1 MIHCTTPTTCLIATS
16 NGTLLRTTDGG
27 QTATTI
33 TASSVPLTDA
43 AFFNST
49 RAVAV
54 GAAGQTVL
62 SDDAGIN
69 YSPVGGGIGGSFS
82 SLRQG
87 SNAQSAFAS
96 GVNGQIAFT
105 TNGGA
110 GWQIASVPTSAAVI
124 DTSWPSTTTGYA
136 LDASGGLFSTANG
149 GASWQTLSPGAG
161 PPARA
166 VLALSNG
173 RTVALVGPTGIKVA
187 NAGGPFQ
194 SVSSGPAAH
203 ASLNA
208 GEAVA
213 SAIFAWGAGGRTLL
227 VSSNAGK
234 SWRAIKLPGK
244 KTRIAQVSFPSASAG
259 YLLDSTGRLRR
270 TSNGGHSW
278 RESLAIGS
286 SQLADL
292 TFGSPA
298 SGYLRVSRF
307 GGDSSDAYV
316 LHTANSGRTWVPQ
329 AISRGSI
336 LGLLAVGSTQAY
348 ALLQPAPG
356 EPLPAGRLASSQLFF
371 TSSGGVAG
379 TTSTLSIK
387 AGPASFTKKK
397 LSKARGMVTI
407 SGRLSGAVGGEQVV
421 IGARAL
427 SGGSW
432 SSHTAI
438 VGANGGSFSTRF
450 RIHASA
456 VFVAQWAGESGRAG
470 AGSAALTVNVKR

>member
-1 MIHCTTPTTCLIATS
+1 M
-16 NGTLLRTTDGG
+16 R
-27 QTATTI
+27 
-33 TASSVPLTDA
+33 
-43 AFFNST
+43 
-49 RAVAV
+49 
-54 GAAGQTVL
+54 
-62 SDDAGIN
+62 
-69 YSPVGGGIGGSFS
+69 
-82 SLRQG
+82 SLR
-87 SNAQSAFAS
+87 FAS
-96 GVNGQIAFT
+96 GANGQIAFT

-110 GWQIASVPTSAAVI
+110 GVAESLGPDVGGAVI
-124 DTSWPSTTTGYA
+124 DTAWPSASAGYA
-136 LDASGGLFSTANG
+136 LDADGGLFSTTNG

-166 VLALSNG
+166 VLALANG
-173 RTVALVGPTGIKVA
+173 RTVALVGPTGVKVA
-187 NAGGPFQ
+187 IAGGPFQ
-194 SVSSGPAAH
+194 SVAGGPAAR

-208 GEAVA
+208 GQAVG
-213 SAIFAWGAGGRTLL
+213 SAIFVWGSGGRSLL
-227 VSSNAGK
+227 VSSNGGK
-234 SWRAIKLPGK
+234 AWRAIKLPSK
-244 KTRIAQVSFPSASAG
+244 KTRIAQASFPSAGAG
-259 YLLDSTGRLRR
+259 YLLDSTGRLWA
-270 TSNGGHSW
+270 TPNGGRSW

-298 SGYLRVSRF
+298 SGYLRASGF
-307 GGDSSDAYV
+307 GGDFSDAYV

-356 EPLPAGRLASSQLFF
+356 EPTPGGRPASSQLFF

-379 TTSTLSIK
+379 TPSTLAIK

-397 LSKARGMVTI
+397 LKKARGMVTI

-450 RIHASA
+450 RIRASA